1 MTGYLVRLLLAAAL
15 AFVLVLAAWSALR
28 LWRARSALGRLGDE
42 RHAEDALR
50 ARAEAVL
57 AARLAR
63 GEIDRATY
71 ERLME
76 RLWGLPA
83 GTAPTPAGA
92 APAGPAPVATDSPP
106 SHTSSGNPPPA

>member
-1 MTGYLVRLLLAAAL
+1 MISYLVRLLLAAAL

-28 LWRARSALGRLGDE
+28 LWRARAAIGRLGDE

-50 ARAEAVL
+50 AQAEAMM

-63 GEIDRATY
+63 GELDRATY
-71 ERLME
+71 ERLVE

-83 GTAPTPAGA
+83 
-92 APAGPAPVATDSPP
+92 APADPGEPPASIP
-106 SHTSSGNPPPA
+106 SEPPPP